1 MPFTILHPIKSR
13 IYNQS
18 GLLEFLISDF
28 SDMQYL
34 WEKKVHMD
42 LRQEAKAIATGDEE
56 IEMSV
61 TSQMLNSFGNNREYE
76 GCFYNAM
83 LVLVFSYYED
93 LICTIYDEVFPG
105 SPIRNIPRLSDIC
118 QQKSISLSDKAKED
132 AEFVC
137 TKVRLLR
144 NYITHNKWGKP
155 NNSADDIKSIKDLSQ
170 QYQDIACDDST
181 LCLRGCNFLLD
192 ALGKERSI
200 LLELS
205 EKLGFTSHMV

>member
-1 MPFTILHPIKSR
+1 MPFTILHPIKAR

-28 SDMQYL
+28 SDMQHL
-34 WEKKVHMD
+34 WEKKMHMG
-42 LRQEAKAIATGDEE
+42 LRQEAKVIASGDEE

-105 SPIRNIPRLSDIC
+105 APIRNIPRLSDIC
-118 QQKSISLSDKAKED
+118 QQKCISLSDKAKED

-170 QYQDIACDDST
+170 QYQDIVCDDSVIY
-181 LCLRGCNFLLD
+181 LRGHKFLLD
-192 ALGKERSI
+192 VLDKERRI

-205 EKLGFTSHMV
+205 DKLGFTKRTI